1 MLRTKEKNLMKE
13 REIQYCE
20 GTKIL
25 ESRVGQD
32 LNKRGDLNR
41 LEEMRKPGTEMSGG
55 RGPYAERTE
64 CVGQRKEPPWSVPET
79 AGGSVG
85 LSQQGEEELET
96 C

>member
-1 MLRTKEKNLMKE
+1 
-13 REIQYCE
+13 
-20 GTKIL
+20 
-25 ESRVGQD
+25 
-32 LNKRGDLNR
+32 
-41 LEEMRKPGTEMSGG
+41 MSGG